1 MCGAPHQCLILL
13 ASQSRMRRI
22 QLIELHEQPWFPKFL
37 REEITD
43 TLQSAMNFFGAYA
56 PGCPAAA
63 SRARCNAQPRN
74 H

>member
-1 MCGAPHQCLILL
+1 
-13 ASQSRMRRI
+13 
-22 QLIELHEQPWFPKFL
+22 
-37 REEITD
+37 
-43 TLQSAMNFFGAYA
+43 MNFFGAYA